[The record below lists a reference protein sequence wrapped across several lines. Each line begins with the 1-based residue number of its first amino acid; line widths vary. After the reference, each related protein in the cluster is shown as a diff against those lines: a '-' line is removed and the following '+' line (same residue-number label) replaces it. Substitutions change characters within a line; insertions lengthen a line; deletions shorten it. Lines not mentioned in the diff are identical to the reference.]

1 MPAAATATATAD
13 AMHEL
18 CRCSDH
24 LMHQVKRGRRSR
36 LHPISSQKQISSE
49 QQRQGKQTQSDTSQ
63 KDNLKQYP
71 RSSILSWCSF
81 SFSFLI
87 GLRRILMV
95 IWNCSK
101 GGEHVR
107 CAGVGGKE
115 GKSWVWVWNLTVIQ
129 PEVLDRIRP
138 GERGWVVSGRQTREC
153 SRQV

>member
-1 MPAAATATATAD
+1 MYRSSHRRSDYYRCALVSGTHGNMPAAAATAD

-24 LMHQVKRGRRSR
+24 LMHQVKRGRRNR

-49 QQRQGKQTQSDTSQ
+49 QQRQWKQTQSDTSQ
-63 KDNLKQYP
+63 KDNLKHYP
-71 RSSILSWCSF
+71 RSSRILSWCSF
-81 SFSFLI
+81 FFSLFLI

-107 CAGVGGKE
+107 CAGVGWEGKE
-115 GKSWVWVWNLTVIQ
+115 LGVGME
-129 PEVLDRIRP
+129 PDRYSTRGP
-138 GERGWVVSGRQTREC
+138 G
-153 SRQV
+153 